1 MMGRHERA
9 DKVKALFLL
18 GPGQSF
24 QRRFGI
30 VALVK
35 NEGDVLTPLG
45 QLAITLRQ
53 FLGDGLKDGAVVDVA
68 GINLV
73 EQRHMK
79 VGADQKA
86 QTDLTQ
92 IDAFLFVMA
101 AGRQGGRIAR
111 VNIGEEVR
119 PVINQSA
126 QIELKV
132 LDQTLGELLFDGLNV
147 LLLHAVHVIPEGL
160 AGKLRGAGGEQ
171 AGEDGRAVPM
181 SQLRLAGGTGGAVD
195 GRQEQILSDR
205 QTLIAFGEL
214 SVDEAHQIQF
224 QGLIIEGRDGA
235 EAEDFY
241 GLKRKQS
248 VGGLQG
254 LKDIVQGT
262 EVSGLDNFGLAVH
275 PLAVADIVVRA
286 AFDDLARE
294 AGHEQLGHTTG
305 GCERSNG
312 YHSWWFC
319 TL

>member
-92 IDAFLFVMA
+92 IDAFLFVMPE
-101 AGRQGGRIAR
+101 GRQGGRIAR

-132 LDQTLGELLFDGLNV
+132 LDQTLGELLFDGLNDGTNFFTYINTRNPATLPARGHNKQKRTDLRQV
-147 LLLHAVHVIPEGL
+147 NLGLLVSTDFHVPLMHKVYTGNLTDATAFQTISEELAHQYRQLAEGC
-160 AGKLRGAGGEQ
+160 Q
-171 AGEDGRAVPM
+171 H
-181 SQLRLAGGTGGAVD
+181 
-195 GRQEQILSDR
+195 I
-205 QTLIAFGEL
+205 TLIFDKGNNSIEAF
-214 SVDEAHQIQF
+214 Q
-224 QGLIIEGRDGA
+224 
-235 EAEDFY
+235 
-241 GLKRKQS
+241 
-248 VGGLQG
+248 
-254 LKDIVQGT
+254 
-262 EVSGLDNFGLAVH
+262 
-275 PLAVADIVVRA
+275 
-286 AFDDLARE
+286 
-294 AGHEQLGHTTG
+294 
-305 GCERSNG
+305 
-312 YHSWWFC
+312 
-319 TL
+319 